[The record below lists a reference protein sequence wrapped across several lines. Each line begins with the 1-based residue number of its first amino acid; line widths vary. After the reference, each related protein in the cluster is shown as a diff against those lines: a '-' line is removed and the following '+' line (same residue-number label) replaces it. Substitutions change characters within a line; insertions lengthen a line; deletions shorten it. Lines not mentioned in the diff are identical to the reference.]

1 VLPFVFAIF
10 LFLFLFLFSSPF
22 PAHLHRDHPLRAVG
36 PKDPDALLG
45 RDAARDQR
53 RGRGLHARGRLLV
66 RHPLVVLRDAVDL
79 FGSCFFGS
87 VRVRRGTERQRE
99 RRDGVRNA
107 IRGVEGGGN
116 GEDAKQ
122 KKRKDSIDDDDDARS
137 LALSLALSRST
148 PLDIIDLTFGLH
160 PRHLLGPYF
169 STEVVHS
176 SYRVETPSSFG
187 QPFLAASTR
196 YSGPRAGFP
205 ADAGSAGAASYT
217 SEFFAI
223 DAEEEE
229 LVEAVAP
236 AAVVPDDVPAPLLP
250 ADPDA
255 LPEPEW
261 ELEGTSESMTD
272 RSFCRAASSM
282 AFFSF
287 FFFGPLERRR
297 NDFEEGE
304 ERRKKNSLFFFLS
317 LSPPSATITTALFS
331 LRSRF
336 QGHFLRF

>member
-1 VLPFVFAIF
+1 
-10 LFLFLFLFSSPF
+10 
-22 PAHLHRDHPLRAVG
+22 
-36 PKDPDALLG
+36 
-45 RDAARDQR
+45 
-53 RGRGLHARGRLLV
+53 
-66 RHPLVVLRDAVDL
+66 
-79 FGSCFFGS
+79 
-87 VRVRRGTERQRE
+87 
-99 RRDGVRNA
+99 
-107 IRGVEGGGN
+107 VEGGGN